1 MPLKRI
7 APSFVVQLGL
17 PGDSLCPIRILTRK
31 LSRLQ
36 VAPTAIARN
45 PVSLAS
51 SKRVS
56 DAEHEHS
63 GVLANVAS
71 SLKFENAH
79 FASAQITDLTQPMP
93 SVHPALQFAHLELSR
108 LFRASWFFSWFSR
121 EMHNTW
127 YASQSAI
134 ERTSISL
141 SPTRRKAVRQDYD
154 RPQNLPLR
162 FASIISVAIPC
173 LSEQYDSQAW
183 TAVDPAD

>member
-1 MPLKRI
+1 MPLKRL

-79 FASAQITDLTQPMP
+79 SASAQITDLTQPMP

-121 EMHNTW
+121 EMHIRGTLPNPPSSEPRSHSRPLGARPSDRTTIVPKIFRFVSPQL
-127 YASQSAI
+127 SQSQFHA
-134 ERTSISL
+134 
-141 SPTRRKAVRQDYD
+141 
-154 RPQNLPLR
+154 
-162 FASIISVAIPC
+162 
-173 LSEQYDSQAW
+173 
-183 TAVDPAD
+183 